1 MTDGSTHHQQLQEIF
16 LRVTG
21 TDVCIETQE
30 QTVDSDRNVDAD
42 GTTTAEYV
50 STMVQEDGLSET
62 LAEPAQDGAPE

>member
-1 MTDGSTHHQQLQEIF
+1 MTENPTHHQQLQEIF

-30 QTVDSDRNVDAD
+30 QTVDNDRNVDTE

-62 LAEPAQDGAPE
+62 LAEPSQDGAPE